1 MRVRTGISGFDELI
15 EGGLIKNQLYLVSGS
30 PGSGRSTFGIRFLVQ
45 GALQNEKGLYVALTE
60 KPANVIKFM
69 SRYDFNLVNHV
80 KEKKIFFMDG
90 TQELLGDSGK
100 TKRPGAE
107 GTEVFD
113 FGMEPST
120 TKTLFEKIEPI
131 IKKTG
136 ITRLVVDSTVLLA
149 FLTKTREIEE
159 KQMVKNINI
168 LKQMEVTTVLLSEQ
182 VEPNLYKLEH
192 YLCDGIILMHN
203 LTGYE
208 DIEMNRAI
216 QIIKMRG
223 TKHDNLLHPLSFT
236 DGGLLVGA
244 DK

>member
-100 TKRPGAE
+100 
-107 GTEVFD
+107 EVFD